1 MARTYAPK
9 KIELQYEVIKLPKE
23 ELQDRLDDAF
33 AILFEETWK
42 YLKENGQMS
51 LLNLQ
56 REEVIINA
64 K

>member
-1 MARTYAPK
+1 MARAYAPK
-9 KIELQYEVIKLPKE
+9 KIDLEYEVTELPHE
-23 ELQDRLDDAF
+23 ELHDRIDDAF

-42 YLKENGQMS
+42 CLKENGQIN